1 MKDFFK
7 VTAPDEVIAMRND
20 FPPVETEVVP
30 LDQANGRVLAK
41 DFVSPENLPD
51 FTRATMDGY
60 ALKASSSFGASEGN
74 PAFLT
79 IKGDVAMGESPDFS
93 IGGGEVA
100 RISTGAMLP
109 DGADAVVMI
118 EHTQA
123 LDETT
128 IEAYR
133 SVAPGQHVI
142 QNGEDIPKDQL
153 ALAKGT
159 EIRSQEAGFLAALGC
174 KQVTVFKKPVI
185 SIIST
190 GDEIVAVDEPL
201 PRGKIRDVNAY
212 TLAGLVVDAGAKPV
226 CYGIVRDNF
235 DLMLEVCRS
244 ALAESDIVL
253 ISGGSSM
260 GTRDLTV
267 QVLSAL
273 PDTTILV
280 HGISISP
287 GKPTILAKVGD
298 KPFWGLP
305 GQVTSAMV
313 AFAAVVR
320 PFVDRLAG
328 RAYHRREAFKLVARL
343 TRNISSVQGRI
354 DYVRARLEKKNDGL
368 WANPILG
375 KSGLINTMVKADG
388 LVAIGMNVEGLEKGD
403 KVEVISI

>member
-1 MKDFFK
+1 
-7 VTAPDEVIAMRND
+7 
-20 FPPVETEVVP
+20 
-30 LDQANGRVLAK
+30 
-41 DFVSPENLPD
+41 
-51 FTRATMDGY
+51 
-60 ALKASSSFGASEGN
+60 
-74 PAFLT
+74 
-79 IKGDVAMGESPDFS
+79 
-93 IGGGEVA
+93 
-100 RISTGAMLP
+100 
-109 DGADAVVMI
+109 
-118 EHTQA
+118 
-123 LDETT
+123 
-128 IEAYR
+128 
-133 SVAPGQHVI
+133 
-142 QNGEDIPKDQL
+142 
-153 ALAKGT
+153 
-159 EIRSQEAGFLAALGC
+159 
-174 KQVTVFKKPVI
+174 
-185 SIIST
+185 
-190 GDEIVAVDEPL
+190 
-201 PRGKIRDVNAY
+201 
-212 TLAGLVVDAGAKPV
+212 
-226 CYGIVRDNF
+226 
-235 DLMLEVCRS
+235 
-244 ALAESDIVL
+244 
-253 ISGGSSM
+253 M